1 MPAHMKQIVTSD
13 IGGTHA
19 RFALATLEGG
29 RVTELRN
36 RVTLKTDEHES
47 FEAALVEF
55 QRRSG
60 AGYADLAIS
69 FAGPVGH
76 DKLKLTNNAWVIS
89 PATLGQELGVDRCTI
104 VNDFGAV
111 AHAVACLSEEQF
123 LRLSGPRSP
132 LPADGIIS
140 IVGPG
145 TGLGVAILSRNADR
159 YEVIETEAGH
169 VDFAPIDGAED
180 RILMELRGQFG
191 RVSVE
196 RIASGPG
203 LWNLYQ
209 VLGSINGRPLTL
221 SSEQEVWDAALAGTD
236 ELALAALD
244 RFCSVLGSFAGDC
257 ALSQGAA
264 AVVIAGGIGLRI
276 ADYLPKS
283 GFRDRFVAKGRFEGR
298 MATIPVKIVAYPEPG
313 LLGAAAAFARD
324 HC

>member
-1 MPAHMKQIVTSD
+1 MPAHMKQILTSD

-47 FEAALVEF
+47 FKAALVEF

-60 AGYADLAIS
+60 AEYADLAIS
-69 FAGPVGH
+69 FAGPVGR
-76 DKLKLTNNAWVIS
+76 DELKLTNNAWVIS
-89 PATLGQELGVDRCTI
+89 PATLGRELGIDRCTI

-111 AHAVACLSEEQF
+111 AHAVACLSEKQF

-132 LPADGIIS
+132 LPVDGIIS

-145 TGLGVAILSRNADR
+145 TGLGVALLWRNADR

-180 RILMELRGQFG
+180 RILMELREHFG

-209 VLGSINGRPLTL
+209 VLRSINGRPLTL

-283 GFRDRFVAKGRFEGR
+283 GFRDRFVAKGRFEAR
-298 MATIPVKIVAYPEPG
+298 MAKIPVKIVAYPEPG